1 MIPSLINLLLAEMVS
16 QINIVFVGKLNN
28 ESALAGIG
36 LATALI
42 YCLPVSLTFGMASVL
57 ETMVSQAYGSMQYN
71 ICGQYLNKQ
80 IIVVTCLFIPVGSM
94 LYYSEHFLV
103 KFLGQDENSS
113 KYCQEYLRVALP
125 GIYLDCIV

>member
-1 MIPSLINLLLAEMVS
+1 M
-16 QINIVFVGKLNN
+16 FVGKLND

-57 ETMVSQAYGSMQYN
+57 ETMVSQAYGSKQYN

-80 IIVVTCLFIPVGSM
+80 ILVVTCLFIPVGSL
-94 LYYSEHFLV
+94 LYYSEYFLV
-103 KFLGQDENSS
+103 NFLAQDATSS

>member
-16 QINIVFVGKLNN
+16 QINVVFVGKLNN

-57 ETMVSQAYGSMQYN
+57 ETMVSQAYGSKQYN
-71 ICGQYLNKQ
+71 ICG
-80 IIVVTCLFIPVGSM
+80 
-94 LYYSEHFLV
+94 
-103 KFLGQDENSS
+103 
-113 KYCQEYLRVALP
+113 
-125 GIYLDCIV
+125 